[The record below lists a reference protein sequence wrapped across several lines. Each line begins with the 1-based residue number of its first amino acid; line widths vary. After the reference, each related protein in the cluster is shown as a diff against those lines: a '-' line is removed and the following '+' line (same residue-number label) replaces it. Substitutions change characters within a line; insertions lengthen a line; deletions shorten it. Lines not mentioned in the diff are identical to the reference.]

1 MKSLKNDVKAW
12 LLLCSG
18 LGTILFLM
26 GSTFYIVVSQ
36 SLGLYSMGGEE
47 SQFSLE
53 YWQAVLN
60 SPVFQNSYIYS
71 VKVSLLGAILSIIV
85 AYPIAMWLRKKLPA
99 KVTII
104 TILRAPMLVPGLV
117 AAFLFVNMISY
128 HGILNE
134 VFVYLGIWDEPKTL
148 QNDEFGWGVVILQM
162 WKNIPFALIL
172 IGGAV
177 NSLKTDLL
185 DAAANLGSNPW
196 QRFRYVI
203 FPLTLGAV
211 QVSFILIF
219 IGALGDFAFYSIAG
233 PRSTYSLAR
242 LMQMSAYEFE
252 EWNQSAVMALTIMLT
267 SAFFTILVSLLI
279 KPLAVKRGEVKMNS
293 SLIFFILANFI
304 WLFLPFLMA
313 GLWSLVDPA
322 KPWSYPDIFP
332 QSLSFER
339 WKIVWE
345 TTSLPEAMF
354 NSYTIAPTVSLIT
367 ILLSLP
373 TAYAFGRME
382 FRGKKL
388 AELLTLIPLVIPGMI
403 IALFFSRMLLDLNI
417 NNPFIGIVIGHVVLT
432 LPYAIRILSAGFS
445 SVPQDLIDASR
456 DLGASK
462 FTVFKDVYMPM
473 LKPSF
478 LASIIFCLVKS
489 IEEFAIA
496 FVIGSPDFI
505 TVPTILYSFLGY
517 SFIRPNAA
525 VVSIILLVP
534 NIILMMI
541 IEKLLKGNYLSQSTG
556 KA

>member
-134 VFVYLGIWDEPKTL
+134 VFVYLGIW
-148 QNDEFGWGVVILQM
+148 
-162 WKNIPFALIL
+162 
-172 IGGAV
+172 

-185 DAAANLGSNPW
+185 DAAANLGSSPW

-279 KPLAVKRGEVKMNS
+279 KPLAVKRGEVK
-293 SLIFFILANFI
+293 
-304 WLFLPFLMA
+304 
-313 GLWSLVDPA
+313 
-322 KPWSYPDIFP
+322 
-332 QSLSFER
+332 
-339 WKIVWE
+339 
-345 TTSLPEAMF
+345 
-354 NSYTIAPTVSLIT
+354 
-367 ILLSLP
+367 
-373 TAYAFGRME
+373 
-382 FRGKKL
+382 
-388 AELLTLIPLVIPGMI
+388 
-403 IALFFSRMLLDLNI
+403 
-417 NNPFIGIVIGHVVLT
+417 
-432 LPYAIRILSAGFS
+432 
-445 SVPQDLIDASR
+445 
-456 DLGASK
+456 
-462 FTVFKDVYMPM
+462 
-473 LKPSF
+473 
-478 LASIIFCLVKS
+478 
-489 IEEFAIA
+489 
-496 FVIGSPDFI
+496 
-505 TVPTILYSFLGY
+505 
-517 SFIRPNAA
+517 
-525 VVSIILLVP
+525 
-534 NIILMMI
+534 
-541 IEKLLKGNYLSQSTG
+541 
-556 KA
+556 

>member
-185 DAAANLGSNPW
+185 DAAANLGSSPW

-242 LMQMSAYEFE
+242 LMQMSAYELE
-252 EWNQSAVMALTIMLT
+252 SKCGHGINYYVDLC
-267 SAFFTILVSLLI
+267 LLHH
-279 KPLAVKRGEVKMNS
+279 PS
-293 SLIFFILANFI
+293 
-304 WLFLPFLMA
+304 
-313 GLWSLVDPA
+313 
-322 KPWSYPDIFP
+322 
-332 QSLSFER
+332 
-339 WKIVWE
+339 
-345 TTSLPEAMF
+345 
-354 NSYTIAPTVSLIT
+354 
-367 ILLSLP
+367 
-373 TAYAFGRME
+373 
-382 FRGKKL
+382 
-388 AELLTLIPLVIPGMI
+388 VI
-403 IALFFSRMLLDLNI
+403 
-417 NNPFIGIVIGHVVLT
+417 
-432 LPYAIRILSAGFS
+432 
-445 SVPQDLIDASR
+445 ID
-456 DLGASK
+456 
-462 FTVFKDVYMPM
+462 
-473 LKPSF
+473 
-478 LASIIFCLVKS
+478 
-489 IEEFAIA
+489 
-496 FVIGSPDFI
+496 
-505 TVPTILYSFLGY
+505 
-517 SFIRPNAA
+517 
-525 VVSIILLVP
+525 
-534 NIILMMI
+534 
-541 IEKLLKGNYLSQSTG
+541 
-556 KA
+556 